1 VKILKGEFKI
11 HEKTSENVAD
21 LLKRLLLITP
31 QYRMRVC
38 DVILLFLNILYKIL
52 EHKWLK

>member
-1 VKILKGEFKI
+1 VKILKGELKI
-11 HEKTSENVAD
+11 NERTSENAAD
-21 LLKRLLLITP
+21 LLKKLLLTTP

-38 DVILLFLNILYKIL
+38 DVILLCLSILYKIL